1 MRAHTQTGKTKGRQE
16 NDKTACT
23 LHPGRRGTKNN
34 LFVFYS
40 QSGGFCESRDVR
52 APNFC
57 QNLLIGMQIKVNPK
71 FKVAQ
76 TPGDR
81 WRSAFYCGVWCQ
93 EAEPVSLLSF
103 FFSLTCQF
111 CDRVIQTL
119 PPMLSN
125 HVCPEMPMASTGQPG
140 GRWRPDRTRKHSHGD
155 DCRHTHTGLP
165 GVSKRAADTM
175 PITQCQL

>member
-1 MRAHTQTGKTKGRQE
+1 MQHRTGDKVNAHMRAHTQTGKTKGRQE

-34 LFVFYS
+34 LFVLYS

-57 QNLLIGMQIKVNPK
+57 QNLLIVMQIKVNPK

-93 EAEPVSLLSF
+93 EAEPISLLSF
-103 FFSLTCQF
+103 FFPPHLPVLWQSHTNTASHA
-111 CDRVIQTL
+111 IQPCL
-119 PPMLSN
+119 PRN
-125 HVCPEMPMASTGQPG
+125 A
-140 GRWRPDRTRKHSHGD
+140 HGI
-155 DCRHTHTGLP
+155 H
-165 GVSKRAADTM
+165 RAARW
-175 PITQCQL
+175 QVEAGQNQEA